1 MKRTLF
7 CLILI
12 ITMLSGCGGPY
23 YFDLNLGP
31 VEKGDKIKIDKILFV
46 EDTNSSE
53 TYWTQRMVFR
63 KDPYELEFF
72 MFRMWAKRPSEL
84 VEDAVVHFYRNSS
97 TFRKVTEEYSSLDPD
112 ITLKINV
119 YSLEMLKYKKKWYG
133 HLALDLEFIDK
144 KSEKVIMAYSFDRK
158 ERIKGRKASYLPEK
172 ISLILREELVKA
184 ADKLALKL

>member
-1 MKRTLF
+1 MKRIQF
-7 CLILI
+7 YLILTLI
-12 ITMLSGCGGPY
+12 LLTGCGGPY

-31 VEKGDKIKIDKILFV
+31 AERGDKVKIDKVLFV
-46 EDTNSSE
+46 EDINSSE

-72 MFRMWAKRPSEL
+72 SYRMWAKSPSEL
-84 VEDAVVHFYRNSS
+84 VEDAVVLFYRNSS
-97 TFRKVTEEYSSLDPD
+97 TFRKVTEEYSSIDPD

-133 HLALDLEFIDK
+133 RLALDLEFIDK
-144 KSEKVIMAYSFDRK
+144 KSEKVILACSFDRK
-158 ERIKGRKASYLPEK
+158 ERIKGKKARYLPEK
-172 ISLILREELVKA
+172 ISQILREELVKA

>member
-46 EDTNSSE
+46 EDINSSE
-53 TYWTQRMVFR
+53 TYYRQSIVFR
-63 KDPYELEFF
+63 KAPYRVEYYL
-72 MFRMWAKRPSEL
+72 FRQWAKSPSDL
-84 VEDAVVHFYRNSS
+84 IEDAVVLFYRNSS
-97 TFRKVTEEYSSLDPD
+97 TFRKVTEGYSSIDPD
-112 ITLKINV
+112 ITLKINI
-119 YSLEMLKYKKKWYG
+119 YSLEMLKLKKKWYG

-158 ERIKGRKASYLPEK
+158 ERIKGRKAIYLPEK